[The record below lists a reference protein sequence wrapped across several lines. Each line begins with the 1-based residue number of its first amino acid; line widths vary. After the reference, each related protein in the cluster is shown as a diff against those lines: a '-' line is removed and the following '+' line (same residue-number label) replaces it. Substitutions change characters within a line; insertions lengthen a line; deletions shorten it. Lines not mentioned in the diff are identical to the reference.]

1 MIMHLLLLP
10 TDNYSPPPALTSRQ
24 DWFHE
29 TIGREV
35 ASCHVVIVICHN
47 FIEGDYYVCSL
58 CLSTWLFVH
67 RNSDSSGLISMKL
80 E

>member
-1 MIMHLLLLP
+1 MSVLIMHLLLLP

-35 ASCHVVIVICHN
+35 ASYHVVLICHN
-47 FIEGDYYVCSL
+47 FV
-58 CLSTWLFVH
+58 
-67 RNSDSSGLISMKL
+67 
-80 E
+80 